1 MKGIKGMQEMEVGM
15 QGIGVQMRKIGV
27 KIREI
32 QGIGLGMKG

>member
-1 MKGIKGMQEMEVGM
+1 MKGIKGMQGMEVRM

-32 QGIGLGMKG
+32 QGIGLGMKE